1 MENTQDLSIDL
12 TMFAISLNEISDVLD
27 YNEFKQVMEYL
38 TRAKYDGILD
48 EYLYEV
54 KNIYIKGTDLASA
67 FDHAYF
73 DLFLNP
79 GENY

>member
-1 MENTQDLSIDL
+1 MNTDL
-12 TMFAISLNEISDVLD
+12 TNDLTFLAISLNEISEVLD
-27 YNEFKQVMEYL
+27 YNEFKQLMEYL

-79 GENY
+79 EKNF